1 MLTGDRCRPILE
13 EMSEGSFAVT
23 FRLVPS
29 KGLIDVRIIQT
40 IELLLYEDIS
50 RVLNTVAMDLHLQP
64 IPLHLQ
70 PIQIFLKLSNTL
82 KDRRGTLKWRTT
94 SSYKEA
100 IKYVAIRVIVLFQFY
115 ELQNSKLLIE
125 ELSDKLYSVDFAI
138 TGGLTTEYA
147 DINFEQYEYKLHEE
161 MTEHPSSSDLVT
173 NFSWYPYDPSRFGL
187 ITPLTDSQD
196 GLGVLPVSVPLIEH
210 GKHLRLL
217 QFGFCPLVMLS
228 KNEFSVPIER
238 QSVYLT
244 YKNEHINMSKVLFSS
259 NDSSI
264 MLCSKDYIY
273 GDGNQSHQSDG
284 KQDTSF
290 NTEVVLSI
298 VCTSVSLLS
307 LLVVFITYCMFKTLR
322 TLPGLNLMALVTSL
336 FFEQLFYLLGGV
348 IEIPWK
354 WLCEA
359 LGLLLHFCLVSS
371 FFWMGVC
378 TFHMMKVFA
387 LMSSRVTHENV
398 QPRFIKYCVF
408 VVASSAILVLVNILV
423 SMLEQSSLGY
433 GGQPCYITRKSMIL
447 FTVAIPLVV
456 IIISNLIMFAYVVIK
471 VCKLPEVQK
480 NTKHQRQNLVIF
492 IKLSTL
498 TGITWVFAFI
508 YQWTSIKAFA
518 YLYIIANASQGLFI
532 LFSFVI
538 NKRVY
543 SMVNASYQS
552 SYLYKVSHKS
562 RTDTGERSSGA
573 AVQNGAST
581 RLQLNHL

>member
-13 EMSEGSFAVT
+13 EMSDGSFAVT

-29 KGLIDVRIIQT
+29 KGFIDVRIIQT

-50 RVLNTVAMDLHLQP
+50 RVLNTLAMD
-64 IPLHLQ
+64 LHLQ
-70 PIQIFLKLSNTL
+70 PIQIFLKLTHTL
-82 KDRRGTLKWRTT
+82 KSRRGALKWRTT

-100 IKYVAIRVIVLFQFY
+100 IKYVAIRVIVSFQFY
-115 ELQNSKLLIE
+115 ELKNSKLLIE

-138 TGGLTTEYA
+138 TGGLTTEFA
-147 DINFEQYEYKLHEE
+147 DISFEQYEFKLHEE
-161 MTEHPSSSDLVT
+161 MTEHPPSSDLMT

-187 ITPLTDSQD
+187 ITPFTDSQD

-228 KNEFSVPIER
+228 KNEFSVPIEH

-244 YKNEHINMSKVLFSS
+244 YKNEHINMSQVLFSS

-264 MLCSKDYIY
+264 ILCSKDYIY

-307 LLVVFITYCMFKTLR
+307 LMVVFITYCMFKTLR
-322 TLPGLNLMALVTSL
+322 TLPGLNLMALVISL
-336 FFEQLFYLLGGV
+336 FFAQLFYLLGGV
-348 IEIPWK
+348 LEIPWK

-398 QPRFIKYCVF
+398 RPRFIKYCVF
-408 VVASSAILVLVNILV
+408 VVASSAIIVSVNILV
-423 SMLEQSSLGY
+423 SMLEESSLGY
-433 GGQPCYITRKSMIL
+433 GGQPCYITRKNMIF

-471 VCKLPEVQK
+471 VCKLPEVQR

-508 YQWTSIKAFA
+508 YQWTSMKAFA

-562 RTDTGERSSGA
+562 RTDTGVRSSGE
-573 AVQNGAST
+573 AVQNGAL